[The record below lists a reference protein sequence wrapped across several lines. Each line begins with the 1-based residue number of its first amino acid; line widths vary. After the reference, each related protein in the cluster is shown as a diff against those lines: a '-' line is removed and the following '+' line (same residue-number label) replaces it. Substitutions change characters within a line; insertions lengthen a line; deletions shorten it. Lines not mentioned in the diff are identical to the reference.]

1 LSKFPR
7 RLFALDQNFPKPIA
21 QAFEKF
27 LTFVEL
33 VPVRD
38 IDVAMSDLED
48 WDLLTSLHRHDR
60 SWDGLITSD
69 DSMLS
74 DARTLAVLRDT
85 HLTLVVTDGHGHNH
99 IRASGLVL
107 FHLEHVCA
115 STTPSRAQI
124 WHLRASQK
132 PAETPDVYLQKIA
145 AQKKKTVAELLADV
159 AAERTDEA
167 TATASA
173 PAKDPPDSE

>member
-1 LSKFPR
+1 VSTFPR

-21 QAFEKF
+21 EAFARF

-38 IDVAMSDLED
+38 IDPALSELED
-48 WDLLTSLHRHDR
+48 WDLLDALDKHER

-74 DARTLAVLRDT
+74 DARTLAVLRKT
-85 HLTLVVTDGHGHNH
+85 HLTLVVADGHGHNH

-115 STTPSRAQI
+115 GTTPARSQI
-124 WHLRASQK
+124 WHLRAAQK
-132 PAETPDVYLQKIA
+132 NAETPDRYLEKIA
-145 AQKKKTVAELLADV
+145 TQRKLSVEDVLAEVDAALAVEKKRRSE
-159 AAERTDEA
+159 
-167 TATASA
+167 
-173 PAKDPPDSE
+173 PPIG